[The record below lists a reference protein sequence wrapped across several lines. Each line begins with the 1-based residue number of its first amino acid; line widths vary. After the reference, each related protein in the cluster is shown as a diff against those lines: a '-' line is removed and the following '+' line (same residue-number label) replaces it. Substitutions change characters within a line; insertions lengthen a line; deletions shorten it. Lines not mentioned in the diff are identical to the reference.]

1 MTSTTQ
7 PATAADGTKLL
18 VRRWAP
24 PGPAWATVLLV
35 HGIAEHSGRYELV
48 GNRFSAAG
56 LDVQAYDQRGF
67 GASAGT
73 RAYVDRWDQQLND
86 LGERLRIVRSDAAG
100 RPVVLY
106 GHSLGGLIAL
116 GYVLTDRAK
125 PDILVL
131 SAPAIAANVPDWKRT
146 VARILS
152 RLAPRTPIPNA
163 FDGALLSRDRDVAE
177 RYLTDPLNAHATTA
191 RFGAEVLA
199 EQTRVQANLARLAL
213 PTLVI
218 HGADDALVP
227 PSASAPLGE
236 LTGVTR
242 REYPGIRHELHNE
255 PEGPSIIDDVVGWIR
270 EQVLP
275 EASQTR
281 FAIRRKAHQ
290 LYEQE
295 GADGA

>member
-18 VRRWAP
+18 VRRWAS
-24 PGPAWATVLLV
+24 PGPAWASVLVV

-48 GNRFSAAG
+48 GNRFAAAG

-86 LGERLRIVRSDAAG
+86 LAERVRIVRSDAAG

-131 SAPAIAANVPDWKRT
+131 SAPAIEANVPDWKRT
-146 VARILS
+146 VARIMS
-152 RLAPRTPIPNA
+152 RIAPRTPIPNA

-177 RYLTDPLNAHATTA
+177 RYLSDPLNEHVTTA

-199 EQTRVQANLARLAL
+199 EQARVQASLTRLAL

-255 PEGPSIIDDVVGWIR
+255 PEGPSIIDDVVSWIR

>member
-18 VRRWAP
+18 VRRWAS
-24 PGPAWATVLLV
+24 PGPAWASVLIV

-48 GNRFSAAG
+48 GNRFAAAG

-86 LGERLRIVRSDAAG
+86 LAERLRIVRSDAAG

-131 SAPAIAANVPDWKRT
+131 SAPAIEANVPDWKRT
-146 VARILS
+146 VARIMS
-152 RLAPRTPIPNA
+152 RIAPRTPIPNA

-177 RYLTDPLNAHATTA
+177 RYLTDPLNEHVDN
-191 RFGAEVLA
+191 RSIWGGGAWPSRAASRQASLA
-199 EQTRVQANLARLAL
+199 WR
-213 PTLVI
+213 
-218 HGADDALVP
+218 
-227 PSASAPLGE
+227 S
-236 LTGVTR
+236 R
-242 REYPGIRHELHNE
+242 R
-255 PEGPSIIDDVVGWIR
+255 S
-270 EQVLP
+270 
-275 EASQTR
+275 
-281 FAIRRKAHQ
+281 
-290 LYEQE
+290 
-295 GADGA
+295 

>member
-24 PGPAWATVLLV
+24 PGPAWASVLLV

-48 GNRFSAAG
+48 GNRFAAAG

-131 SAPAIAANVPDWKRT
+131 SAPAIEANVPGWKRT
-146 VARILS
+146 MARILS
-152 RLAPRTPIPNA
+152 RVAPRTPIPNA

-177 RYLTDPLNAHATTA
+177 RYLSDPLNEHVTTA
-191 RFGAEVLA
+191 RFGAEVLV
-199 EQTRVQANLARLAL
+199 EQARVQSALARLAL

-218 HGADDALVP
+218 HGADDTLVP

-242 REYPGIRHELHNE
+242 REYPGIRHELHHE

-270 EQVLP
+270 DQVLP

>member
-218 HGADDALVP
+218 PGADDALVP

>member
-1 MTSTTQ
+1 MTSSTQ

-24 PGPAWATVLLV
+24 PGPAWASVLLV

-48 GNRFSAAG
+48 GNRFAAAG

-67 GASAGT
+67 GASGGN

-86 LGERLRIVRSDAAG
+86 MGERLRIVRSDAAG

-116 GYVLTDRAK
+116 GYTLTDRAK
-125 PDILVL
+125 PDLLVL
-131 SAPAIAANVPDWKRT
+131 SAPAIEANIPGWKRSM
-146 VARILS
+146 VRVLS
-152 RLAPRTPIPNA
+152 RVAPRMRIPNS
-163 FDGALLSRDRDVAE
+163 FDGMTLSRDPDVAE
-177 RYLTDPLNAHATTA
+177 RYLADPLNEHVTTA
-191 RFGAEVLA
+191 RFGAEALA
-199 EQTRVQANLARLAL
+199 EQTRVQANLGRLAL

-218 HGADDALVP
+218 HGADDGLVP
-227 PSASAPLGE
+227 ASSSAPLAE

-270 EQVLP
+270 DQVLP

-281 FAIRRKAHQ
+281 FAIRRNAHR

>member
-18 VRRWAP
+18 VRRWAS
-24 PGPAWATVLLV
+24 PGPAWASVLIV

-48 GNRFSAAG
+48 GNRFAAAG

-86 LGERLRIVRSDAAG
+86 LAERLRIVRSDAAG

-131 SAPAIAANVPDWKRT
+131 SAPAIEANVPDWKRT
-146 VARILS
+146 VARIMS
-152 RLAPRTPIPNA
+152 RIAPRTPIPNA

-177 RYLTDPLNAHATTA
+177 RYLTDPLNEHVTTA

-199 EQTRVQANLARLAL
+199 EQGRVQASLTRLAL

-227 PSASAPLGE
+227 PSASAPLGD

-275 EASQTR
+275 EASQTQ

>member
-1 MTSTTQ
+1 MTTTTQ

-18 VRRWAP
+18 VRRWSP
-24 PGPAWATVLLV
+24 PGPAWASVLLV
-35 HGIAEHSGRYELV
+35 HGIAEHSGRYELI
-48 GNRFSAAG
+48 GNRFAAAG

-67 GASAGT
+67 GASGGT

-116 GYVLTDRAK
+116 GYSLSDRAK
-125 PDILVL
+125 PDLLVL
-131 SAPAIAANVPDWKRT
+131 SAPAIKANVAGWKRT
-146 VARILS
+146 MARVLS
-152 RLAPRTPIPNA
+152 RVAPRMRIPNA
-163 FDGALLSRDRDVAE
+163 FDGAALSRDPVVAE
-177 RYLTDPLNAHATTA
+177 RYLSDPLNEHATTA
-191 RFGAEVLA
+191 RFGAEALA
-199 EQTRVQANLARLAL
+199 EQTRVQEVLARLAL

-218 HGADDALVP
+218 HGADDGLVP
-227 PSASAPLGE
+227 AASSEALGT

-242 REYPGIRHELHNE
+242 REYPALRHELHNE
-255 PEGPSIIDDVVGWIR
+255 PEGPAVIEDVIEWIR

-281 FAIRRKAHQ
+281 FAIRRNALRCYDQ
-290 LYEQE
+290 
-295 GADGA
+295 GN

>member
-24 PGPAWATVLLV
+24 PGPAWASVLLV

-48 GNRFSAAG
+48 GNRFAAAG

-67 GASAGT
+67 GASSGR

-131 SAPAIAANVPDWKRT
+131 SAPAIEANVPDWKRT
-146 VARILS
+146 VARIMS

-163 FDGALLSRDRDVAE
+163 FDGSLLSRDRDVAE
-177 RYLTDPLNAHATTA
+177 RYLSDPLNEHVTTA

-218 HGADDALVP
+218 HGADDGLVP
-227 PSASAPLGE
+227 PSASEPLGE
-236 LTGVTR
+236 LSGVTR
-242 REYPGIRHELHNE
+242 REYPGMRHELHNE

-270 EQVLP
+270 DQVLP

>member
-18 VRRWAP
+18 VRRWAS
-24 PGPAWATVLLV
+24 PGPAWASVLIV

-48 GNRFSAAG
+48 GNRFAAAG
-56 LDVQAYDQRGF
+56 LDVQAYDQRGY

-86 LGERLRIVRSDAAG
+86 LAERLRIVRSDAAG

-131 SAPAIAANVPDWKRT
+131 SAPAIEGNVPDWKRT
-146 VARILS
+146 VARIMS
-152 RLAPRTPIPNA
+152 RIAPRTRIPNA

-177 RYLTDPLNAHATTA
+177 RYLTDPLNEHVTTA

-199 EQTRVQANLARLAL
+199 EQARVQASLTRLAL

-295 GADGA
+295 GAEGA